1 MEIANLKEMFVAQ
14 AKLDQT
20 IAENHNITYKTT
32 RSRRTLALI
41 VEIGELAN
49 ATRCFKYWSNKPSE
63 TKEVVLDEYAD
74 GLHFFLSLGIDIG
87 SIKIEYEISKPDD
100 DLTQQFINVYTLIS
114 IFAEDATEDN
124 YEVAFNAFLNIL
136 PLLGFSWKELEEA
149 YYKKLGTNYVRQ
161 ETNY

>member
-1 MEIANLKEMFVAQ
+1 MEKTLLEPLFKAQ
-14 AKLDQT
+14 RGLDET
-20 IAENHNITYKTT
+20 IHQNHQVNYETT

-74 GLHFFLSLGIDIG
+74 GLHFFLSLGICID
-87 SIKIEYEISKPDD
+87 SKKYDYEIVKPSNDMTD
-100 DLTQQFINVYTLIS
+100 QFLKIYAEISTFASCPSEENYQQ
-114 IFAEDATEDN
+114 
-124 YEVAFNAFLNIL
+124 AFSSFFNLL
-136 PLLGFSWKELEEA
+136 PLLGYSYQDLEEA
-149 YYKKLGTNYVRQ
+149 YYKKLGTNYTRQ